1 MEVQKDFRDL
11 LELLN
16 APICLDEENLAFV
29 EKIGLSPISSL
40 GYPDLPSIIH
50 SCHPEPWTDE
60 DQACF
65 RIWFSLFL

>member
-1 MEVQKDFRDL
+1 MPSSSVPGDSEI
-11 LELLN
+11 
-16 APICLDEENLAFV
+16 P
-29 EKIGLSPISSL
+29 GLTPISSL

-65 RIWFSLFL
+65 RIWFSLYL